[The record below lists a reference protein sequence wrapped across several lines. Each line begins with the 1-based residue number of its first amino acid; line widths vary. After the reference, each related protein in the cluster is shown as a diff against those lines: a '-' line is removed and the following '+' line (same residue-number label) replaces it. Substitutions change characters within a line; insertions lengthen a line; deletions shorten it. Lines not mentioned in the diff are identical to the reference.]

1 MTDSVFIDTL
11 SDKTIGVYIGAG
23 NLVGTAKTARELHKV
38 INRNKIDLHMRDIFF
53 CSGMDF
59 ATEVGFKTDGCA
71 RQMFYEMQAL
81 WLEDLKWYFDKL
93 ARN

>member
-38 INRNKIDLHMRDIFF
+38 INRNKIDLAKIDLETEKINSLNEYRAAIINKDIEQFNKNYDDY
-53 CSGMDF
+53 S
-59 ATEVGFKTDGCA
+59 TPHS
-71 RQMFYEMQAL
+71 
-81 WLEDLKWYFDKL
+81 
-93 ARN
+93 